1 MTFWFPLLLLSRES
15 ISIWKISENTVLVV
29 WLLAVGNLSWK
40 LKLNCMNFIIYSNLG
55 AISSML
61 KWTWPPLRHSA
72 QLTLNSP
79 LLIQLQSNNPQADA
93 EGTMEAIR
101 DMIAE
106 GPLHSTRDDK
116 PDSPRTYFLLFF
128 HLQNQKSWRHKVNS
142 RITAV
147 DDLSVCMFN
156 GGRAC
161 RWVFECADQCV
172 CVCGVYEWPC
182 CKTLLQCTVVL
193 HTG

>member
-1 MTFWFPLLLLSRES
+1 MG
-15 ISIWKISENTVLVV
+15 IWKGCDDILIPSSPSFQREQNTVLVV

-40 LKLNCMNFIIYSNLG
+40 LKLNCINFIIYSNLG

-61 KWTWPPLRHSA
+61 KWTWPPLRHSV
-72 QLTLNSP
+72 QLTFFKVTHIEFSSADSAAV
-79 LLIQLQSNNPQADA
+79 QQSADRCWRHN
-93 EGTMEAIR
+93 GGS
-101 DMIAE
+101 D
-106 GPLHSTRDDK
+106 TRRQT
-116 PDSPRTYFLLFF
+116 DSPRTYFLLFF

-142 RITAV
+142 RITTV

-161 RWVFECADQCV
+161 RWVSECADQCVSV
-172 CVCGVYEWPC
+172 CVCGVYEWLC